1 MFAKLESYFHAIR
14 RRLSRSEWA
23 IRHLGFPPSEGT
35 SEEPGLLLIQI
46 DGLGRTQLERAISG
60 GRMPFLRRLL
70 QREGYNLGNFYP
82 GLPTTTPAVQAELYY
97 GVRASVPAFSYYDR
111 AKQCHGL
118 MCYPDWAKL
127 VEAGCSAQGEGL
139 LKGGSSW
146 SNIYTG
152 GAAQEESHFC
162 AASIGVTDM
171 WRSGKLK
178 NLFIFSLL
186 HLPSVIFIALR
197 IVLELFLG
205 LWDALVGIARGER
218 ALSELHMTISRAF
231 VAIGLREVIGIG
243 GSIDLARGLPIVHIN
258 FVGYDEHAHRR
269 GPGSAFAHWSL
280 RGIDGAIR
288 KLHRAAH
295 RSRRR
300 DYAVWIFSDHG
311 QERVQKF
318 AADRPGGIE
327 QVVREAL
334 DLARQQDRAWRP
346 RSQDRPVWATRS
358 RRRQARLAAAAR
370 LTPEE
375 QATFTISAVGPVGH
389 VYFAHATPE
398 EKLRALAHRLVDQH
412 HVPGVLWRSEKDGF
426 FWKHAQGEVRVPDG
440 VADCLPHHES
450 LRREIAQDLAALC
463 ANTNSGD
470 LILLGWSPHQPPVTF
485 ANERGAHAGPGPEE
499 TRGFTLLPPRT
510 RLPVGSEA
518 YLRPAAL
525 RAAALH
531 FLGRGELEVARP
543 VPVSGDVLSLRIM
556 TYNVHSCGGTDGRI
570 SPRRIARV
578 IAREQPDIVA
588 LQELDLGHRRSRA
601 EDQAAIIARE
611 LDMHVVFCPTI
622 TRDAEHYGHALL
634 SRWPIEVVRRAFL
647 PAAPKGWW
655 PEPRSAL
662 WARVLIG
669 ARRINIITTH
679 LGLGP
684 QERIL
689 QARALLGPEWIGAM
703 PPEEEVILCGDFNA
717 MPGSPPYRVVTSRLR
732 DTQLCCTGHRALR
745 TFSSLQPFAR
755 IDHVFV
761 SAGLSPQRVC
771 VPRTEITRV
780 ASDHLPLVVDL
791 VTSSAG
797 AETPTSTPAAAPQS
811 STETQALAPR

>member
-1 MFAKLESYFHAIR
+1 MFAKLESCFHAVR
-14 RRLSRSEWA
+14 RHLSRSEWA

-46 DGLGRTQLERAISG
+46 DGLARTQLERAISG

-70 QREGYNLGNFYP
+70 QREGYNVGTFYP
-82 GLPTTTPAVQAELYY
+82 GIPTTTPAVQAELYY

-127 VEAGCSAQGEGL
+127 VEAGCSAQAEGL

-162 AASIGVTDM
+162 AASIGVADM
-171 WRSGKLK
+171 WRSGKVK
-178 NLFIFSLL
+178 NLFLFSLL
-186 HLPSVIFIALR
+186 HLPAVIFIALR

-205 LWDALVGIARGER
+205 LWDALVGILRGER
-218 ALSELHMTISRAF
+218 ALSELHMMISRAF
-231 VAIGLREVIGIG
+231 VAVGLREVIGIG

-269 GPGSAFAHWSL
+269 GPGSGFAHWSL
-280 RGIDGAIR
+280 RGIDGAIK
-288 KLHRAAH
+288 KLYRAAH

-311 QERVQKF
+311 QERTRKY
-318 AADRPGGIE
+318 AADVPGGVE
-327 QVVREAL
+327 QVIREAL
-334 DLARQQDRAWRP
+334 ELARKEDKAWRA
-346 RSQDRPVWATRS
+346 RSQERPIWATRS

-370 LTPEE
+370 LTAEE
-375 QATFTISAVGPVGH
+375 QATFTVAAVGPVGH

-398 EKLRALAHRLVDQH
+398 EKLKALAHRLVDQH
-412 HVPGVLWRSEKDGF
+412 HLPGVIWRSEKDGY
-426 FWKHAQGEVRVPDG
+426 FWKHARGEAHIPDG
-440 VADCLPHHES
+440 VAAWLPHDEAV
-450 LRREIAQDLAALC
+450 RREVAQDLAALC
-463 ANTNSGD
+463 ANANAGD
-470 LILLGWSPHQPPVTF
+470 LILLGWSPQGPPMTF
-485 ANERGAHAGPGPEE
+485 ANERGAHAGFGPEE
-499 TRGFTLLPPRT
+499 TRGFTLLPART
-510 RLPVGSEA
+510 RLPVGSESH
-518 YLRPAAL
+518 LRPAAL

-531 FLGRGELEVARP
+531 HLGRGELEVAKP
-543 VPVSGDVLSLRIM
+543 VPVSGEVLSLRLM
-556 TYNVHSCGGTDGRI
+556 TYNVHSCGGMDGRI

-578 IAREQPDIVA
+578 IAHEQPDIVA

-611 LDMHVVFCPTI
+611 LDMHVVFCPTL

-647 PAAPKGWW
+647 PAAPKSWW
-655 PEPRSAL
+655 KEPRSAL

-669 ARRINIITTH
+669 ARRINIVTTH

-684 QERIL
+684 HERVL
-689 QARALLGPEWIGAM
+689 QAQALLGPEWLGAL
-703 PPEEEVILCGDFNA
+703 PPDEEVILCGDFNA
-717 MPGSPPYRVVTSRLR
+717 MPGSAPYRIVAGKLR
-732 DTQLCCTGHRALR
+732 DAQLCCSGHRALR

-761 SAGLSPQRVC
+761 SSGLTPQGVR
-771 VPRTEITRV
+771 VPRSELTRV

-791 VTSSAG
+791 VTAAAG
-797 AETPTSTPAAAPQS
+797 AGTPTSKPESAPRS
-811 STETQALAPR
+811 SKRIRSLAPR